1 MTATHAAKAA
11 NTALLAAFLAALVL
25 TGCGRKGP
33 LETPPARGTVQNDD
47 GTAEEPAAGRRFI
60 LDPLIQ

>member
-11 NTALLAAFLAALVL
+11 TIALLAAIVL
-25 TGCGRKGP
+25 TGCGRKTG
-33 LETPPARGTVQNDD
+33 LDTPPSRTVVQSDD
-47 GTAEEPAAGRRFI
+47 GSGEKQEEDRRFI

>member
-11 NTALLAAFLAALVL
+11 TIALLAAIVL

-33 LETPPARGTVQNDD
+33 LETPPSRSVIQNDD
-47 GTAEEPAAGRRFI
+47 GSDEKREEDRRFI
-60 LDPLIQ
+60 LDPLIL